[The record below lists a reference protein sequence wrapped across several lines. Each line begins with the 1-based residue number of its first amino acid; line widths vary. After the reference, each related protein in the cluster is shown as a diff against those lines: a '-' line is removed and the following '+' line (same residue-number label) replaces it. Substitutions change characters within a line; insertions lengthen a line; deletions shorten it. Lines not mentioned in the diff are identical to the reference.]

1 MDTCME
7 YTILP
12 WRGWNQ
18 RPLRCPLC
26 PSWNTLCAHFMEC
39 GNNQDQGILY
49 IPSSHSGSD
58 DRRLLFARFLP
69 FLHLLGSNAHPH
81 VLDYR
86 CVGGAKEGLRG
97 SEIFPLYPR
106 GKCSDACRHHCPLS
120 EGGRT
125 FDLVALMNQHYPY
138 ALQFWLFWA
147 FFAAFAVKVPM
158 FPFHTWLPDAHTE

>member
-86 CVGGAKEGLRG
+86 CVGGAKEGYAAVKFFLFTLVG
-97 SEIFPLYPR
+97 SVLMLVGIIVLYL
-106 GKCSDACRHHCPLS
+106 K
-120 EGGRT
+120 GGRT
-125 FDLVALMNQHYPY
+125 FDLVAL
-138 ALQFWLFWA
+138 
-147 FFAAFAVKVPM
+147 
-158 FPFHTWLPDAHTE
+158 